1 MLIHSE
7 NGDNRA
13 VCYAAAYLVHRFH
26 WPPDMAVEFVNAKR
40 PCVRLSNE
48 LRQQL
53 WQFAERRRAKYGNF
67 KNIFATPP
75 PSRMNAVEI
84 LHRNTFLNIVG
95 QQPQTSLEISQKSP
109 VQALI
114 DVGVIK
120 SRPTAL
126 KWRDGL
132 TATQPPARFAAF
144 NL

>member
-1 MLIHSE
+1 M
-7 NGDNRA
+7 NGDSRSVVLMA
-13 VCYAAAYLVHRFH
+13 GYLIHRFH

-95 QQPQTSLEISQKSP
+95 QQPQTNLEISQKSP
-109 VQALI
+109 V
-114 DVGVIK
+114 
-120 SRPTAL
+120 
-126 KWRDGL
+126 
-132 TATQPPARFAAF
+132 
-144 NL
+144 